1 MIFADGAT
9 EFFLYDIY
17 TNLHR
22 LSCSVSNEYNTTN
35 HLYRFID
42 DAHTDRAPGGNDR
55 DTGHNSTCVHSI
67 QSSPRLPRLPPLSL
81 TLWVSLT
88 DNQAL
93 DFLKPLLR
101 HADEQGHSYDGHAT
115 ALLPRF
121 FGCQRKF
128 LDRFYDFNSTQSP
141 GASLPLSL
149 AHLFA
154 R

>member
-22 LSCSVSNEYNTTN
+22 LSCSVSNEYNATN

-42 DAHTDRAPGGNDR
+42 DAHTDRAKGNDR
-55 DTGHNSTCVHSI
+55 DRGHNSTCVHSI
-67 QSSPRLPRLPPLSL
+67 QSSPLLPLLPPLSL

-93 DFLKPLLR
+93 DLLKPLLR
-101 HADEQGHSYDGHAT
+101 HADEQEHSHDEHTT

-128 LDRFYDFNSTQSP
+128 LDRFYDFNSTPSP
-141 GASLPLSL
+141 GASVPLSL
-149 AHLFA
+149 AQLSA
-154 R
+154 P